1 MKNNTVAP
9 SGGYTLIK
17 SLLLSYLITAAAL
30 LLLAFLLFRFQLG
43 EDKVTL
49 GITIIYIAS
58 CLAGGFFA
66 GKKMGNRKFLWGI
79 LLGICYGALLL
90 GITLLVE
97 HQLDSDTQRVLTTL
111 FLCLGGGMLGG
122 MLS

>member
-30 LLLAFLLFRFQLG
+30 LLLAFLLFHFQLG

-111 FLCLGGGMLGG
+111 FL
-122 MLS
+122 

>member
-1 MKNNTVAP
+1 MKNQAVAP
-9 SGGYTLIK
+9 SGSYTLIK
-17 SLLLSYLITAAAL
+17 SLLLSYVITAASL
-30 LLLAFLLFRFQLG
+30 LLLVFLLFRFQLG

-49 GITIIYIAS
+49 GITVIYIVS
-58 CLAGGFFA
+58 CLAGGFFV
-66 GKKMGNRKFLWGI
+66 GKKMGNKKFLWGMV
-79 LLGICYGALLL
+79 LGICYGALLL

-97 HQLDSDTQRVLTTL
+97 HQLDPDTGKVITTL

>member
-1 MKNNTVAP
+1 MKNNTVPP